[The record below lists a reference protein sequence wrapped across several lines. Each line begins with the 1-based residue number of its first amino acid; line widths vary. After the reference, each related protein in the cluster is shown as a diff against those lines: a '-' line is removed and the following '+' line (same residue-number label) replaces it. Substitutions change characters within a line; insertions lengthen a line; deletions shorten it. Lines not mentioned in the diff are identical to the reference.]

1 MKLVVGGKY
10 GFGQCRIEECYEDA
24 VVGLQDRYLCLKH
37 FDEAMAGIGKDLAKA
52 TEVTGVQFAINVTKR
67 QFKKESASHA

>member
-1 MKLVVGGKY
+1 MKLVTGGKY
-10 GFGQCRIEECYEDA
+10 GFGQCRIEGCYEDA
-24 VVGLQDRYLCLKH
+24 VVGLQERYFCLKH

-67 QFKKESASHA
+67 QHLKENRS